1 MSKES
6 IADFY
11 IRLSSKPQEKGMSKT
26 FQIKECKRY
35 CKNKGYKVRNIYYE
49 NKSAKTP
56 EKRPVFNELIARQKT
71 KDRADVI
78 VVYAVNRLARKPVE
92 FYQKREL
99 VDKYNTEI
107 VIII

>member
-78 VVYAVNRLARKPVE
+78 VVYGQSFSKKPSR
-92 FYQKREL
+92 FL
-99 VDKYNTEI
+99 PNTGAGR
-107 VIII
+107 